1 MRLFRRLRLL
11 VLIVVKT
18 VTVLVHA
25 HRWLQQSEK
34 GRAAEQ
40 RVLELLG
47 RGSRSAV
54 RALRTSVLR
63 LQTRFGWLLT
73 RRNDF
78 EN

>member
-1 MRLFRRLRLL
+1 MRMFRRLRLL
-11 VLIVVKT
+11 VLFVVKT

-40 RVLELLG
+40 RVLELLASG
-47 RGSRSAV
+47 ARSAV
-54 RALRTSVLR
+54 RTVRTIALRM
-63 LQTRFGWLLT
+63 QTRFGWSLT

>member
-1 MRLFRRLRLL
+1 LL

-34 GRAAEQ
+34 GRVAEQ
-40 RVLELLG
+40 RVLELLAS
-47 RGSRSAV
+47 GSRSAV
-54 RALRTSVLR
+54 RAFRTIVLR
-63 LQTRFGWLLT
+63 MQTRFGWSLT